1 MEKEK
6 EIIDAEIVDA
16 ESVEASANLP
26 AVRTVAN
33 SQGTEIVTYGANGEI
48 LDCKFPRVDFNMPST
63 ILSYCGEIK
72 GEISAILD
80 STAQLALSSEEI
92 RIDEKMI
99 ANITSFDQSLDD
111 SEKKKEKEEKLP
123 AVIKGIRGILT
134 TLGIRKIEELSAEET
149 TYKGRY
155 DRYCQG
161 LEEVSGAVESQKQA
175 SLNDIAL
182 RDEIIAEIM
191 PWIEILEEMIKVG
204 KIDRATYDSTIEALR
219 QLPQDQ
225 DTMHEI
231 QYKTQLSEVF
241 GNNLYQLDKALI
253 ALKEQVQSYRVQQR
267 TDMQAVMEANSYLE
281 HTAPLLKAQGSVMVF
296 NRQQENRI
304 TDLARLSEAANTAL
318 TNNAR
323 DLEQNAQ
330 AVVEL
335 SLNGGITV
343 ETLRELDDALKRG
356 MTIFQKGR
364 QQQQQKIAKETKE
377 LEALNVSLDG
387 YQQELLNL
395 IDDRTVLEEL
405 LKDAPSTGYSS
416 RGPVKK
422 LGTKKTTKKGRK

>member
-1 MEKEK
+1 
-6 EIIDAEIVDA
+6 
-16 ESVEASANLP
+16 
-26 AVRTVAN
+26 
-33 SQGTEIVTYGANGEI
+33 
-48 LDCKFPRVDFNMPST
+48 
-63 ILSYCGEIK
+63 
-72 GEISAILD
+72 
-80 STAQLALSSEEI
+80 
-92 RIDEKMI
+92 
-99 ANITSFDQSLDD
+99 
-111 SEKKKEKEEKLP
+111 
-123 AVIKGIRGILT
+123 
-134 TLGIRKIEELSAEET
+134 
-149 TYKGRY
+149 
-155 DRYCQG
+155 
-161 LEEVSGAVESQKQA
+161 
-175 SLNDIAL
+175 
-182 RDEIIAEIM
+182 
-191 PWIEILEEMIKVG
+191 MIKVG
-204 KIDRATYDSTIEALR
+204 KIDKATYDATIEALKE
-219 QLPQDQ
+219 LPQDQ
-225 DTMHEI
+225 DVLHEI

-241 GNNLYQLDKALI
+241 GTNLYQLDKAVI

-343 ETLRELDDALKRG
+343 ETLKELDAALKRG

-364 QQQQQKIAKETKE
+364 EQQQQKIAKETQE
-377 LEALNVSLDG
+377 LQALNVSLDG

-405 LKDAPSTGYSS
+405 LKDTGSHSY
-416 RGPVKK
+416 GPVKK
-422 LGTKKTTKKGRK
+422 LGTKKPTTKKGRK

>member
-1 MEKEK
+1 MENN
-6 EIIDAEIVDA
+6 EIIVDAEIV
-16 ESVEASANLP
+16 EASTNLP

-48 LDCKFPRVDFNMPST
+48 LDCRFQRVDFNVPST
-63 ILSYCGEIK
+63 ILSYCSDVK

-80 STAQLALSSEEI
+80 STAQLAISSEEI
-92 RIDEKMI
+92 RVDEKMI
-99 ANITSFDQSLDD
+99 SNIVAFDQSLDD
-111 SEKKKEKEEKLP
+111 SEKKKEKEQNLP
-123 AVIKGIRGILT
+123 AVIKGIRGILS
-134 TLGIRKIEELSAEET
+134 TLGIKKVEELTAEEI

-155 DRYCQG
+155 DRYCRG

-182 RDEIIAEIM
+182 RDEIIAEIT

-204 KIDRATYDSTIEALR
+204 KIDKATYDAAIDALR
-219 QLPQDQ
+219 ELPQDQ
-225 DTMHEI
+225 DTIHEI
-231 QYKTQLSEVF
+231 QYKSQLSEVF
-241 GNNLYQLDKALI
+241 GTNLYQLDKAVI

-343 ETLRELDDALKRG
+343 ETLKELDAALKRG

-364 QQQQQKIAKETKE
+364 EQQQQKIAKETKE
-377 LEALNVSLDG
+377 LQALNVSLDG

-405 LKDAPSTGYSS
+405 LKDAGNRSY
-416 RGPVKK
+416 GPVKTI
-422 LGTKKTTKKGRK
+422 GTKPATKKGKK

>member
-1 MEKEK
+1 MKE
-6 EIIDAEIVDA
+6 
-16 ESVEASANLP
+16 
-26 AVRTVAN
+26 R
-33 SQGTEIVTYGANGEI
+33 
-48 LDCKFPRVDFNMPST
+48 
-63 ILSYCGEIK
+63 
-72 GEISAILD
+72 
-80 STAQLALSSEEI
+80 
-92 RIDEKMI
+92 
-99 ANITSFDQSLDD
+99 
-111 SEKKKEKEEKLP
+111 EEKLP
-123 AVIKGIRGILT
+123 AVIKGIKGILS
-134 TLGIRKIEELSAEET
+134 TLGIRKVDELTKEET

-182 RDEIIAEIM
+182 RDEIIAEIT

-204 KIDRATYDSTIEALR
+204 KIDRATYDATIEALKE
-219 QLPQDQ
+219 LPQDQ
-225 DTMHEI
+225 DVLHEI

-241 GNNLYQLDKALI
+241 GTNLYQLDKAVI

-343 ETLRELDDALKRG
+343 ETLKELDSALRRG

-364 QQQQQKIAKETKE
+364 EQQQQKIAKETQE
-377 LEALNVSLDG
+377 LQALNVSLDG

-405 LKDAPSTGYSS
+405 LKDTGSHSY
-416 RGPVKK
+416 GPVKK
-422 LGTKKTTKKGRK
+422 LGTKKTTTKKGRK

>member
-6 EIIDAEIVDA
+6 EIIDAEIIDA
-16 ESVEASANLP
+16 SETTALVPARIVTNSAG
-26 AVRTVAN
+26 
-33 SQGTEIVTYGANGEI
+33 QEIVVYGENGEI
-48 LDCKFPRVDFNMPST
+48 LDCQFGRVDFNTPST
-63 ILSYCGEIK
+63 ILSYCADVK

-99 ANITSFDQSLDD
+99 SNITAFDQSLDD

-123 AVIKGIRGILT
+123 AVIKGIKGILS
-134 TLGIRKIEELSAEET
+134 TLGIRKVDELTKEET

-161 LEEVSGAVESQKQA
+161 LEEVAGAVESQKQA
-175 SLNDIAL
+175 SLNEISL
-182 RDEIIAEIM
+182 RDEIVAELT
-191 PWIEILEEMIKVG
+191 PLIEILEEMIKVG
-204 KIDRATYDSTIEALR
+204 KIDKATFDATIEELR
-219 QLPQDQ
+219 ALPQDQ
-225 DTMHEI
+225 DTQHMI

-241 GNNLYQLDKALI
+241 NGKLYQLDKALI

-267 TDMQAVMEANSYLE
+267 TDMESVMAADSYLSD
-281 HTAPLLKAQGSVMVF
+281 TAPLLKAQGSVMVF

-304 TDLARLSEAANTAL
+304 SDLAMLSDAANTAL
-318 TNNAR
+318 ANNAR

-343 ETLRELDDALKRG
+343 ETLKELDGALKRG
-356 MTIFQKGR
+356 MLIFQKGR
-364 QQQQQKIAKETKE
+364 QQKQQKIAQESKV
-377 LEALNVSLDG
+377 LEALSVSIDG

-405 LKDAPSTGYSS
+405 LKDANNGYSS

-422 LGTKKTTKKGRK
+422 LGTRKTTKKGRK